1 MSLDKGSEQA
11 PEITGVDML
20 VESFQRAEKP
30 EEKFRV
36 GMEHEKI
43 GLIAADLTPLPYSG
57 PASIESV
64 FRVLVER
71 LGFERFKEGDDT
83 IALVKEG
90 TSVSL
95 EPGGQLELSGAILK
109 DIFATCSELT
119 EHRDLTRELGDELG
133 ILWLGVG
140 HRPFATKEQ
149 VQWVPKTRYRIMR
162 TYLPTRG
169 SMGVDMML
177 QTGTVQSNFDYASEE
192 DFVRK
197 VRTATAVTSIVS
209 AIYANAA
216 IVEGKTVGWTSW
228 RQRIWRDVDP
238 DRSGLLHFVFDPDF
252 GYRRYVEW
260 ALGVPMF
267 FIRRS
272 GYYVGEIAGTPFR
285 TFLQRGWDGT
295 RATMADWN
303 DHLTTLFPE
312 VRAKGYI
319 EVRGADCCDKDLN
332 CAHPAL
338 WKGILYDREAC
349 DAAWELGRHWTRDER
364 ETLLVDVARH
374 GLDATVRGRSVLDLA
389 RELLAIA
396 SAGLVRQMPG
406 NHPDTT
412 EAPFLDP
419 IGAVLERG
427 KSPGRVAADLWDGE
441 FAHDKH
447 RLVEHYRF

>member
-1 MSLDKGSEQA
+1 
-11 PEITGVDML
+11 ML
-20 VESFQRAEKP
+20 VDLMRRAEKR
-30 EEKFRV
+30 EGCVRV

-43 GLIAADLTPLPYSG
+43 GLVAADLSPLPYSG

-64 FRVLVER
+64 FRILVER
-71 LGFERFKEGDDT
+71 FGFERFLEGEDT
-83 IALVKEG
+83 IALVKAG

-95 EPGGQLELSGAILK
+95 EPGCQLELSGAILK
-109 DIFATCSELT
+109 DIFETCQELT
-119 EHRDLTRELGDELG
+119 EHRDLTRAVGDELG

-140 HRPFATKEQ
+140 HRPFATKDQ
-149 VQWVPKTRYRIMR
+149 VHWVPKTRYRIMR
-162 TYLPTRG
+162 QYLPTRG
-169 SMGVDMML
+169 SMGLDMML
-177 QTGTVQSNFDYASEE
+177 QTGTVQSNFDFSSEE

-197 VRTATAVTSIVS
+197 MRAAMAVTSIVS

-216 IVEGKTVGWTSW
+216 IVEGKTIGWASW
-228 RQRIWRDVDP
+228 RQRIWRDMDP

-260 ALGVPMF
+260 ALDVPMF
-267 FIRRS
+267 FIRR
-272 GYYVGEIAGTPFR
+272 GGHYVDGVTGTPFR
-285 TFLQRGWDGT
+285 KFLESGWEGAH
-295 RATMADWN
+295 ATLSDWN

-319 EVRGADCCDKDLN
+319 EVRGADCCDRDLN

-338 WKGILYDREAC
+338 WKGLLYDRQAT
-349 DAAWELGRHWTRDER
+349 DAAWELGRHWTRAER
-364 ETLLVDVARH
+364 EQLLWDVARH
-374 GLDATVRGRSVLDLA
+374 GLDARVRDESMLELA

-396 SAGLVRQMPG
+396 REGLVRQRPG
-406 NHPDTT
+406 VHPDMT

-427 KSPGRVAADLWDGE
+427 KSPGRVAAELWDGE
-441 FAHDKH
+441 FAHDRH